1 MADAKRDIEVQ
12 KEANLKVDKELKE
25 IDGRITLK
33 KRYVIEQI
41 KRKEA

>member
-33 KRYVIEQI
+33 KRYVIEQT